1 MKHKGLIQFI
11 FYTAMCILGA
21 FVVLSVCIH
30 IPLRYLLP
38 AIIITDT
45 VWSILAVIIEEYIF
59 KDK

>member
-21 FVVLSVCIH
+21 FVVLSICMY
-30 IPLRYLLP
+30 IPLKYLLP
-38 AIIITDT
+38 ALIITASA
-45 VWSILAVIIEEYIF
+45 WSILEVLLGEYIF

>member
-21 FVVLSVCIH
+21 FVVLSICMY

-38 AIIITDT
+38 TLFITAT
-45 VWSILAVIIEEYIF
+45 AWSILEVILGEYIF
-59 KDK
+59 KDR

>member
-21 FVVLSVCIH
+21 FVVLSICMY
-30 IPLRYLLP
+30 IPLRYLLL
-38 AIIITDT
+38 ALIITAT
-45 VWSILAVIIEEYIF
+45 AWSILEVLLGEYIF

>member
-21 FVVLSVCIH
+21 FVVLSICMY

-38 AIIITDT
+38 ALIITDSA
-45 VWSILAVIIEEYIF
+45 WSILEVILGEYIF
-59 KDK
+59 KDR

>member
-11 FYTAMCILGA
+11 IYTAMCILGA
-21 FVVLSVCIH
+21 FVVLYICMY

-38 AIIITDT
+38 APIITAT
-45 VWSILAVIIEEYIF
+45 AWSILEVLLGEYIF